1 MTNTAAVSSRLSI
14 VDRVIPRSIA
24 TDVALVIA
32 GAALTA
38 GLAQVII
45 PMWPVPITGQ
55 TLAAL
60 LVGASLGSIRGA
72 SAIALYAV
80 VGLLGAPI
88 SAPSADG
95 GHLSGLAWLAAPS
108 FGYVIGMVLAAALVG
123 WLAQL
128 KWDRRIWLAII
139 AFLAGEVIIYAVG
152 LPWLAAVT
160 QGSPEQVLAWG
171 LTPFL
176 IGDLVKALIAAA
188 LLPAAWWAVRRAR
201 RE

>member
-1 MTNTAAVSSRLSI
+1 MTNTAAASPRLVI

-24 TDVALVIA
+24 TDVVLVVV

-38 GLAQVII
+38 ALAQVVI

-72 SAIALYAV
+72 SSIALYAV

-88 SAPSADG
+88 SAPTADG
-95 GHLSGLAWLAAPS
+95 GHLTGLAWLAAPS

-128 KWDRRIWLAII
+128 KWDRRIWQAVV
-139 AFLAGEVIIYAVG
+139 AFLAGSVVIYAVG

-160 QGSPEQVLAWG
+160 QGTPEQVIAWG

-176 IGDLVKALIAAA
+176 IGDVVKALIAGA
-188 LLPAAWWAVRRAR
+188 LLPAAWWAVRRVR
-201 RE
+201 GQ